1 MSSVKSFVHEKYRGL
16 IMLKDVYEFQVIV
29 KGAINIRDVTT
40 LGKHDTYAYI
50 QYEHYSYK
58 LSTYHS
64 YSTSPSTG

>member
-1 MSSVKSFVHEKYRGL
+1 
-16 IMLKDVYEFQVIV
+16 MLKDVYEFQVIV

>member
-1 MSSVKSFVHEKYRGL
+1 
-16 IMLKDVYEFQVIV
+16 MLKDVYEFQVIV
-29 KGAINIRDVTT
+29 KGALNIRDVTT

-64 YSTSPSTG
+64 YSTSPSTGKWLALTD